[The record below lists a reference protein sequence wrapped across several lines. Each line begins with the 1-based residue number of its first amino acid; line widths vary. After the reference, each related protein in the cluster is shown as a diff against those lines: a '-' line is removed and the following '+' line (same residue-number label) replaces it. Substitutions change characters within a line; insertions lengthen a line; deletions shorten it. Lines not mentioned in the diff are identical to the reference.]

1 MTDISALQDR
11 VERLETTLAH
21 HEHTIGDLDR
31 VVVDQWK
38 VIDDL
43 SRRVRALTEQILE
56 FEQRGGQSR
65 PSDPPPPHY

>member
-1 MTDISALQDR
+1 MTDVAALQAR
-11 VERLETTLAH
+11 IERLETTLAH
-21 HEHTIGDLDR
+21 QEHTIGDLDR

-38 VIDDL
+38 TIDDL

-56 FEQRGGQSR
+56 FEQRSGQSR

>member
-1 MTDISALQDR
+1 MTDIATLQER
-11 VERLETTLAH
+11 VERLETALAH
-21 HEHTIGDLDR
+21 HENTIGDLDR

-38 VIDDL
+38 AIDDL

-56 FEQRGGQSR
+56 FEQRSGQSR